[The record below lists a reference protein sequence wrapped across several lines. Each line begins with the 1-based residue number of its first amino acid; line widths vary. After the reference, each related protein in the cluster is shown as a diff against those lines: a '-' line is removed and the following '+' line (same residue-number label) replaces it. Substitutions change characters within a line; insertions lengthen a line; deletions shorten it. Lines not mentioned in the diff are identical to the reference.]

1 MSRCPSVRAFVCGLA
16 AVLSAASF
24 GPSAHAQSVQ
34 SVAALDLMKAHRAG
48 AAAIA
53 PYEGKLVEVTGA
65 YIHLFAAVSDGMG
78 RKSPALHLRT
88 QGSND
93 EILCELPVSASPEIA
108 KLNKEQKLVVTGT
121 PKSGSLMV
129 RLNGCT
135 VTKLIDPVRAPSV
148 VLTEPSGTITAESML
163 RDYMSNPVAATLK
176 YRGKSLQ
183 ISGKLLG
190 IVGQRL
196 KMQATTYNLLFCTMN
211 SPVTAF
217 LQSLPPNP
225 TLVLKGTV
233 HELDS
238 TDLLVKDCSLVD
250 PAPTAVATPAAPAA
264 TPAAPAATPAVTPAV
279 PAATP
284 ATSPAAP
291 AATPAAPAAT
301 QPAATPAA
309 TQPAATPAAPA
320 ATKPAAPVRWKAAEL
335 RSYSPTAVHA
345 GGSWT
350 LTGVAAGVAVQVRQ
364 DEKDGSP
371 TRGQFFIAI
380 AGGQERPMNKAEL
393 RALYDGTMPRAKS
406 ATAAPFDKELV
417 RALAPALG
425 IRVPKL
431 P

>member
-24 GPSAHAQSVQ
+24 GPSAHAQSGQ

-48 AAAIA
+48 GAAIA

-264 TPAAPAATPAVTPAV
+264 TPAVTPAV

-291 AATPAAPAAT
+291 GATPAAPAAT

-309 TQPAATPAAPA
+309 PAATQ
-320 ATKPAAPVRWKAAEL
+320 PAAPVRWKAAEL